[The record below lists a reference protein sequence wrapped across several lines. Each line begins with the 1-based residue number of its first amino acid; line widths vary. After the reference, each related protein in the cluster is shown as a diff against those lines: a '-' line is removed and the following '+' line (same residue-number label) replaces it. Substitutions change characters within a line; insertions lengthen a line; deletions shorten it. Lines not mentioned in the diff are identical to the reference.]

1 MPTINKPTAAMR
13 LARTIASDI
22 LLYNKEK
29 IAAGIKADNLFD
41 VLVAEIREGHSLYES
56 RVEAELRD
64 KYNFLER
71 ALVDVLVK
79 SSAHLPTSIW

>member
-1 MPTINKPTAAMR
+1 MAIIKKADAAHR

-22 LLYNKEK
+22 LLYNKKK
-29 IAAGIKADNLFD
+29 IAEGLRKDDLFER
-41 VLVAEIREGHSLYES
+41 LEEEIAEGRKLFEA
-56 RVEAELRD
+56 RVEPTIRL

-71 ALVDVLVK
+71 ALVDIMIK